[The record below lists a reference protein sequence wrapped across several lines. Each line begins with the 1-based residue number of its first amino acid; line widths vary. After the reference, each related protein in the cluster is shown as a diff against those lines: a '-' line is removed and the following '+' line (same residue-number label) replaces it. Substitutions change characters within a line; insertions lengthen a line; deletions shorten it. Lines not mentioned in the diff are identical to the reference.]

1 MAFIAQTNTKTLYA
15 YLTPKGRQYILDG
28 DKEDF
33 QIAYFSLHDDD
44 VNYQI
49 SSNIS
54 AGTTYYTL
62 QSGFIPDITGDNDNC
77 IKSIAKGTTVN
88 MQSTLFATD
97 NTNSVG
103 KIGSNGDINQRN
115 LTFGIA
121 NLNLGLLENVGSNT
135 NIDFNFT
142 VNLTAPNESDS
153 EASATLN
160 QTTAPITPAERLN
173 SKFYIIISNPTSQI
187 KDIKINNKA
196 TSLDSENLISFTGG
210 SNSITLN
217 NSFKFISL
225 LPQGQQTNLS
235 FDIIII
241 PLNSSN
247 KINYLSAEVNN
258 NIIIRYTRAF
268 TAPPPVDPGGGD
280 GGNTSPVQ

>member
-121 NLNLGLLENVGSNT
+121 NLTLTLLPDVVSNA
-135 NIDFNFT
+135 NIDFSFT

-153 EASATLN
+153 EAAAPLN
-160 QTTAPITPAERLN
+160 QIAAAITPAERLN

-196 TSLDSENLISFTGG
+196 TSLDSENLISFTGT
-210 SNSITLN
+210 SNLITLN
-217 NSFKFISL
+217 NSFKFISP

-247 KINYLSAEVNN
+247 KINYLNEEVNN
-258 NIIIRYTRAF
+258 NIIRYTRPF
-268 TAPPPVDPGGGD
+268 TAQPPVGPPGGGD
-280 GGNTSPVQ
+280 GGTINPVQ

>member
-115 LTFGIA
+115 LTFGIP

-135 NIDFNFT
+135 NIDFSFT
-142 VNLTAPNESDS
+142 VTLTPPNENVS
-153 EASATLN
+153 EGDTTLN
-160 QTTAPITPAERLN
+160 QTALPITPAERLN

-196 TSLDSENLISFTGG
+196 TSLDSENLISFTGT

-258 NIIIRYTRAF
+258 NIIRYTRPF
-268 TAPPPVDPGGGD
+268 TAQPPVGPPGGGD
-280 GGNTSPVQ
+280 GGPINPVQ